1 MLTLILFGLF
11 VFFRR
16 LLMLPFVFLWTVRGL
31 SIIRGLLV
39 IVLLGIPALGF
50 FGKPLGGAAEQ

>member
-1 MLTLILFGLF
+1 
-11 VFFRR
+11 
-16 LLMLPFVFLWTVRGL
+16 MLPFVFLWTVRGL